1 MTYGGDRRLFR
12 LIIQFFV
19 ILTALL
25 IGNAIVRF
33 FHLPFSGSI
42 VASLIPKSVT
52 IPVAL
57 SVSEA
62 LGGIPSLTILFVLT
76 SALFSLIIGPGCL
89 ERLRIKSKISK
100 GLAMGACAQA
110 LGVGKSFQWGEEAG
124 AIGSIGMT
132 MSAVLVSFFI
142 PILSMMM

>member
-42 VASLIPKSVT
+42 VGMVLLLVVLCTGLVKVNWVSAAADLHFNHMTLLFIPPIVGIFFKLNMLQGQSWKLILV
-52 IPVAL
+52 
-57 SVSEA
+57 
-62 LGGIPSLTILFVLT
+62 
-76 SALFSLIIGPGCL
+76 LIISSLLGLLGTGYTAEL
-89 ERLRIKSKISK
+89 YEKFKK
-100 GLAMGACAQA
+100 G
-110 LGVGKSFQWGEEAG
+110 EDD
-124 AIGSIGMT
+124 
-132 MSAVLVSFFI
+132 
-142 PILSMMM
+142 